1 VIERYT
7 LPAMGALWSEQ
18 ARFER
23 FVRVELAVTR
33 ARARRGLVP
42 EADLRAIEA
51 AGPSFRVDVTMAVDR
66 QPLGGM
72 AGLCES
78 TKDLPP
84 KEQASRLREYF
95 GIVGG
100 ARPAEGRGRKGKRP

>member
-1 VIERYT
+1 MAVASRV
-7 LPAMGALWSEQ
+7 PAAFGKIVFLGGEVVDVNGLALEH
-18 ARFER
+18 R
-23 FVRVELAVTR
+23 
-33 ARARRGLVP
+33 
-42 EADLRAIEA
+42 A
-51 AGPSFRVDVTMAVDR
+51 AGHPATVDR